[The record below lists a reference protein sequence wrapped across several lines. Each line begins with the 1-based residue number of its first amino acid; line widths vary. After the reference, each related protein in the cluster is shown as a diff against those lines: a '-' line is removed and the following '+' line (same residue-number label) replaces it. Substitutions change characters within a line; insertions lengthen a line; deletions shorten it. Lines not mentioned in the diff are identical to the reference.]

1 MFLTSSFI
9 KIVDSINLEIEQKIR
24 QKIPRFTP
32 KYKDIFLDSV
42 DLWLAKLY
50 DSDRHTDKCKYIW
63 DLANSEDIIDITYS
77 IYKAIKSSPPNRD
90 KKILNMNINSDIRT
104 IVIIALGLTGFGL
117 LLFLHSS
124 RDNQS
129 VQETPKQ
136 AYPIHCQYLVLVIG
150 ANKADIL
157 NNLGINDDLDYDLCE
172 KLYQSTK
179 FIWVGSKQQSLS
191 LFGDSF
197 AQRGSL
203 GYGQQSEYDV
213 YFVKIE
219 LLNYNEDGFDAEV
232 SSIKRI
238 DAFRKLADVG
248 KIVAI
253 SERLSASSYQR
264 KNLYNR

>member
-1 MFLTSSFI
+1 MLLTNNFLRKIDKLELKI
-9 KIVDSINLEIEQKIR
+9 KEGIR
-24 QKIPRFTP
+24 GTEFREV
-32 KYKDIFLDSV
+32 FLKAV
-42 DLWLAKLY
+42 DLWILELY
-50 DSDRHTDKCKYIW
+50 GSASTTDERCQYILDFAASKDVTEIAHDFYKVIKPNKFLNSCK
-63 DLANSEDIIDITYS
+63 
-77 IYKAIKSSPPNRD
+77 KVF
-90 KKILNMNINSDIRT
+90 NMNINNDIRT
-104 IVIIALGLTGFGL
+104 ILLISLGITGLGF
-117 LLFLHSS
+117 LLFTLNQ
-124 RDNQS
+124 NQS
-129 VQETPKQ
+129 NSIEQRTPISKS
-136 AYPIHCQYLVLVIG
+136 YPPNYQYLILVISDS
-150 ANKADIL
+150 KADIL
-157 NNLGINDDLDYDLCE
+157 NDLNVNSCPDYDLCD